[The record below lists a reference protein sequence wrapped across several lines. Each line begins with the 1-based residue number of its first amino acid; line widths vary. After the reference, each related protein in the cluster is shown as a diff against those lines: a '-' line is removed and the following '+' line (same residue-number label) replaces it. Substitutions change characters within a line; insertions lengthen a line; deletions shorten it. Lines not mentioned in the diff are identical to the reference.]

1 MGGNLGSFI
10 YENGF
15 VGAYQST
22 GPDTKALEPIRA
34 RHGQRRSPEKSLAF
48 PHQDVIHLF

>member
-22 GPDTKALEPIRA
+22 GPDTKPLNPSEYDTARDGALKRAWHFHIRM
-34 RHGQRRSPEKSLAF
+34 
-48 PHQDVIHLF
+48 